1 MTPSWLLH
9 SLHELA
15 TIINPKDPKRSL
27 KDLTIVVTQIKT
39 DAGLDGMKIVKEM
52 KSQINA
58 LNDLGVKF
66 VIPEQGNILEF

>member
-1 MTPSWLLH
+1 
-9 SLHELA
+9 
-15 TIINPKDPKRSL
+15 
-27 KDLTIVVTQIKT
+27 
-39 DAGLDGMKIVKEM
+39 M